1 MNYSVDKTCYV
12 SDSNVEMA
20 LKLKVDTGNLFQDFF
35 QNEMKVP
42 RDNYHMI
49 LSTYEM
55 PNFPISKL
63 ATENYHLKK
72 KYQQTLIIKG
82 RRHI

>member
-20 LKLKVDTGNLFQDFF
+20 LKLKVD
-35 QNEMKVP
+35 
-42 RDNYHMI
+42 NYHMI

-55 PNFPISKL
+55 PNFPVSKL